1 MLLTVAR
8 LNNKKK
14 PKKKSVEVE
23 EPATT
28 ATPINDP
35 SISERQ
41 SVAAEKERESL
52 RLEEDLDAAVRNA
65 SGAGAGAG
73 AGDDGSKPAEE
84 GKFGYSGLM

>member
-1 MLLTVAR
+1 MFLTVAR
-8 LNNKKK
+8 LTNKKK
-14 PKKKSVEVE
+14 PKKKTVEAE

-41 SVAAEKERESL
+41 SIATEKERESL

-65 SGAGAGAG
+65 SGAGAGG
-73 AGDDGSKPAEE
+73 GDDGSKPAEE
-84 GKFGYSGLM
+84 GKLGYSGLM